1 MGIFSSD
8 TMFTAKEMR
17 GVRPQD
23 SIAFRR
29 LLEDKKI
36 AAILDQKAERIAVWK
51 KMKEEASKTQDGRLT
66 RDGMRR
72 VLGSLR
78 GGKEA
83 TIDVWKEA
91 IPLAHTILP
100 GRYTKRYLNEERKN
114 IKSADRFSSKPS
126 ISPSPRGTVPD
137 HPISNSPGF
146 SLPAKSSPRSFPKR
160 PAF

>member
-1 MGIFSSD
+1 
-8 TMFTAKEMR
+8 MFTAKEMR

-23 SIAFRR
+23 SIAFRK
-29 LLEDKKI
+29 LLSNEKI

-51 KMKEEASKTQDGRLT
+51 RMKEEASKTQDGRLT

-78 GGKEA
+78 WGKEA

-100 GRYTKRYLNEERKN
+100 GRYTKRYLNENGKN

-126 ISPSPRGTVPD
+126 ISPSSRGTVSGRPA
-137 HPISNSPGF
+137 SNSPGF
-146 SLPAKSSPRSFPKR
+146 SPPVKSSPRSFPTR
-160 PAF
+160 LAF

>member
-1 MGIFSSD
+1 
-8 TMFTAKEMR
+8 MFTAKEMR

-29 LLEDKKI
+29 LLENKKI
-36 AAILDQKAERIAVWK
+36 AAVLDQKAERIAVWK

-72 VLGSLR
+72 VLGYLR

-83 TIDVWKEA
+83 TIDIWKEA

-100 GRYTKRYLNEERKN
+100 GRYTKRYLNEDGKN
-114 IKSADRFSSKPS
+114 IKSADRFSSKPPM
-126 ISPSPRGTVPD
+126 SPSSRGTVSG
-137 HPISNSPGF
+137 HPISNSPRF
-146 SLPAKSSPRSFPKR
+146 SPPRASSPRSFPTR